1 VRVHVPFNQAVILGT
16 SVQNSVIA
24 EAEVNHLQ
32 SVVLTETVLKIVK
45 RTALL
50 QIEKVTVQN
59 QVNLQNMYARYVTLQ

>member
-32 SVVLTETVLKIVK
+32 SVVHTETVLKIVK

>member
-1 VRVHVPFNQAVILGT
+1 M
-16 SVQNSVIA
+16 A
-24 EAEVNHLQ
+24 EVEVNHLQ
-32 SVVLTETVLKIVK
+32 SAVHTETVQRIVK